1 MPMLHTSLIVKL
13 LIKEVRGMSQYYLVP
28 SSELYHH
35 GVLGM
40 KWGHRKAR
48 YGSGMN
54 RAQRRQMKR
63 EYKQAEAQKKL
74 NNKIQN
80 NRREADRSIRMY
92 GGKDAAATE
101 VMRKATNKMH
111 AINTV
116 GSLATFLPGIA
127 GVTIGMLT
135 GNVALGMAGVLGSAI
150 SGLPAMTI
158 MDFGNR
164 HILNRASEK
173 VSYIKDSKIAPDSR
187 VENYVEKIK

>member
-40 KWGHRKAR
+40 
-48 YGSGMN
+48 N

-74 NNKIQN
+74 NTKIQN

-92 GGKDAAATE
+92 GGKDAAATA

-150 SGLPAMTI
+150 SGFPAMTI